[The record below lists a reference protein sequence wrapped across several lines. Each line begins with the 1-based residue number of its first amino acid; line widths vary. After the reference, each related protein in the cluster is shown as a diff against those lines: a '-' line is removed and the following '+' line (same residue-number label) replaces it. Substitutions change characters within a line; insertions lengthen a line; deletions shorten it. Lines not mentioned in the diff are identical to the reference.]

1 MAIDREELQGK
12 HFERRSDGMRKPN
25 PPDTVPVGLSEEARD
40 MRNAGRQLEKQEVDD
55 SDLIAAARRLHEA
68 VHEQEANN
76 RQLVKDTN
84 SLLQEMRVI
93 VEEVARIRSDAQD
106 ETRSARQAAL
116 SGVNRAQQEAER
128 LTIRNLDK
136 VTKKS
141 EEYIDSMVQL
151 AKRRIERL
159 ALITL
164 PDKLFNILKWIVVV
178 LALFIL
184 SHVAWGMIA

>member
-1 MAIDREELQGK
+1 MAIDREELQGR
-12 HFERRSDGMRKPN
+12 HFERGDAAGSRGK
-25 PPDTVPVGLSEEARD
+25 PPDSGPVGLTAEARD
-40 MRNAGRQLEKQEVDD
+40 MRNAGRQLEVQEEDG
-55 SDLIAAARRLHEA
+55 DLIAAARRLHEA
-68 VHEQEANN
+68 VREQEANN
-76 RQLVKDTN
+76 RQFAKDMGRV
-84 SLLQEMRVI
+84 LQEMREI
-93 VEEVARIRSDAQD
+93 MEEAARIRSDAQD

-136 VTKKS
+136 VTKS

-164 PDKLFNILKWIVVV
+164 PDKLFNTLKWIVVV

-184 SHVAWGMIA
+184 SHVALKLII

>member
-1 MAIDREELQGK
+1 MAIDREELQGR
-12 HFERRSDGMRKPN
+12 HFERGSAGRLKPAPSDAG
-25 PPDTVPVGLSEEARD
+25 TVGLSEEARD
-40 MRNAGRQLEKQEVDD
+40 MRNAGRQLEAQEGDG
-55 SDLIAAARRLHEA
+55 DLIAAARRLHEA
-68 VHEQEANN
+68 VREQEANN
-76 RQLVKDTN
+76 RQLVKDMN
-84 SLLQEMRVI
+84 GVLQEMREI

>member
-12 HFERRSDGMRKPN
+12 HFERGSAGMRKPN
-25 PPDTVPVGLSEEARD
+25 PPDTVPVGLNEEARD

-68 VHEQEANN
+68 VREQEANN

-106 ETRSARQAAL
+106 ETRSARQAGSA
-116 SGVNRAQQEAER
+116 A
-128 LTIRNLDK
+128 
-136 VTKKS
+136 
-141 EEYIDSMVQL
+141 
-151 AKRRIERL
+151 
-159 ALITL
+159 
-164 PDKLFNILKWIVVV
+164 
-178 LALFIL
+178 
-184 SHVAWGMIA
+184 